1 MSTNDDLVEC
11 LLRKELFLLAMV
23 FMNIDH
29 THAKILCK
37 VIHKELGLDI
47 ENINNIYGM
56 TDEEINKLKKF
67 EVDKKEYLL
76 SSAHRYPRTL
86 YPEVDKITKELNFK
100 YIMSFILTLAILV
113 YIFAVTFIDI
123 PTENKGFVNTT
134 VGMLISTVF
143 GVIISYYYKRD
154 KKHDDN
160 EDKK

>member
-1 MSTNDDLVEC
+1 MSTNDDLIEC

-23 FMNIDH
+23 FTNIDS

-37 VIHKELGLDI
+37 VIYKELGLDI

-56 TDEEINKLKKF
+56 TDDEINLLKRF
-67 EVDKKEYLL
+67 EIEKKDYLL
-76 SSAHRYPRTL
+76 SSAHKYPRHF
-86 YPEVDKITKELNFK
+86 YQEADKITKELNFK
-100 YIMSFILTLAILV
+100 YIMSFILTIAILG

-154 KKHDDN
+154 KKRDD

>member
-1 MSTNDDLVEC
+1 MSTKDDLVEC

-23 FMNIDH
+23 FMNLDH

-37 VIHKELGLDI
+37 VIHKELGLNI

-76 SSAHRYPRTL
+76 SSAHRYPRTF
-86 YPEVDKITKELNFK
+86 YPEVDKITRELNFK
-100 YIMSFILTLAILV
+100 YIMSFILTIAM
-113 YIFAVTFIDI
+113 
-123 PTENKGFVNTT
+123 NKGFVNTT